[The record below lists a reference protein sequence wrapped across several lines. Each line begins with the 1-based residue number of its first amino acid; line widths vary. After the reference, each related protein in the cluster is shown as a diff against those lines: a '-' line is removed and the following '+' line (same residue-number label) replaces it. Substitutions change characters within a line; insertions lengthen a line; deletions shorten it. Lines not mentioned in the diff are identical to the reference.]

1 MDRLSGKV
9 AIVTGGA
16 SGIGRVT
23 ALLFAAEGAAVGI
36 GDIDATGG
44 QATVAE
50 IEALGGRALFVE
62 TDVSSA
68 LEAERLVAKT
78 VERLGAPHVLHN
90 NAYWATGGHTVLTL
104 SEDDWSR
111 TLGVCLTGMFFM
123 SRYAIPH
130 MLQAGGG
137 SIVNMAS
144 AVALMGSRG
153 NPAYAA
159 AKGAV
164 ISFTKA
170 LAIDF
175 GKDRIR
181 VNCVAPGS
189 IATAANAESRKDPRW
204 AEFVLEH
211 TLLART
217 GLPDDIAQAVLY
229 LASAE
234 SAYVTGTTLV
244 VDGGAT
250 STPNWGMPRQSDSY
264 GRLRNTATQSED

>member
-1 MDRLSGKV
+1 MDRLKGRV

-16 SGIGRVT
+16 SGIGRAT
-23 ALLFAAEGAAVGI
+23 ARLFAAEGAAVGV
-36 GDIDATGG
+36 GDVDATGG
-44 QATVAE
+44 QATVGE
-50 IEALGGRALFVE
+50 IEALGGQALFVT

-78 VERLGAPHVLHN
+78 VERWGALHVLHN
-90 NAYWATGGHTVLTL
+90 NAYWARGGNTVLTL
-104 SEDDWSR
+104 SEDDWDR
-111 TLGVCLTGMFFM
+111 TLGVCLKGMFLM
-123 SRYAIPH
+123 SRCAIPY

-144 AVALMGSRG
+144 AVALMGSHG
-153 NPAYAA
+153 NPAYVA

-164 ISFTKA
+164 ISFTKS

-175 GKDRIR
+175 GKAGIR
-181 VNCVAPGS
+181 ANCIAPGS

-217 GLPDDIAQAVLY
+217 GEAEDIAQAVLY

-250 STPNWGMPRQSDSY
+250 STPNWGSARQSD
-264 GRLRNTATQSED
+264 GQATRA

>member
-1 MDRLSGKV
+1 MHRLQGKV

-16 SGIGRVT
+16 SGIGRAT
-23 ALLFAAEGAAVGI
+23 AQLFAAEGAAVGI
-36 GDIDATGG
+36 GDIDASGG

-50 IEALGGRALFVE
+50 IEALGGQALFVT

-68 LEAERLVAKT
+68 PDAERLVSQT
-78 VERLGAPHVLHN
+78 VERWGALHVLHN
-90 NAYWATGGHTVLTL
+90 NAYWARSGQTVLTL
-104 SEDDWSR
+104 SDDHWDR
-111 TLGVCLTGMFFM
+111 TLDVCVKGMFLM

-144 AVALMGSRG
+144 AVALMGSRA
-153 NPAYAA
+153 NPAYVA

-164 ISFTKA
+164 ISFTKS

-175 GKDRIR
+175 GKEGIR

-189 IATAANAESRKDPRW
+189 IATGANAESRKDPRW

-217 GLPDDIAQAVLY
+217 GLPEDIAYAVLY
-229 LASAE
+229 LAS
-234 SAYVTGTTLV
+234 SQSSYVSGTTLV

-250 STPNWGMPRQSDSY
+250 STPNWGMPGQSDSELT
-264 GRLRNTATQSED
+264 RA